1 MRELSQIDQEL
12 KQVRRDLDRAGKLDA
27 MLAQEKLRASGDAI
41 YHVLADT
48 IVILKTA
55 YREAGAERPVRQVRE
70 EAMDLML
77 QTVSGDNQEVS
88 REFFCGQIRHLTER
102 YHSLPE
108 DYDKILDQIIEKRKK
123 DKASMKGG
131 DCNGGSL
138 SRVSGFSR
146 TE

>member
-1 MRELSQIDQEL
+1 MVEQ
-12 KQVRRDLDRAGKLDA
+12 KLDA

-88 REFFCGQIRHLTER
+88 RDFSAARSTAIQPNVGFVSISAGNDVVLAPCRCTEYSAYYREKWTDNEERCCFSMPMRQWLIR
-102 YHSLPE
+102 
-108 DYDKILDQIIEKRKK
+108 
-123 DKASMKGG
+123 
-131 DCNGGSL
+131 
-138 SRVSGFSR
+138 
-146 TE
+146 